1 MEQTKEL
8 TEIMRAL
15 RLTET
20 ARAAP
25 ALIAEANKQQYSYA
39 DFLLQVF
46 RYEQEQR
53 AIKARIKRLKN
64 ANLPYER
71 ALDEFDLTV
80 QPGISQRQLNEL
92 KSLTWVDQ
100 SYNLV
105 LLGPTGVGKTF
116 LSVGL
121 CLQAIEKGY
130 RAIFITMGE
139 LVKALKMETISRR
152 SQILLK
158 RLREAH
164 LLVIDDLMFLAL
176 DKKEANLFFH
186 FINDIYE
193 ETSIIITSNKG
204 PQQWGELIGDE
215 IIAAAILDRI
225 VQKSEIIELTG
236 DSYRVTHRQTIFDNP
251 HRSVIGLSN
260 CVQNP

>member
-1 MEQTKEL
+1 
-8 TEIMRAL
+8 
-15 RLTET
+15 
-20 ARAAP
+20 
-25 ALIAEANKQQYSYA
+25 
-39 DFLLQVF
+39 
-46 RYEQEQR
+46 
-53 AIKARIKRLKN
+53 
-64 ANLPYER
+64 
-71 ALDEFDLTV
+71 
-80 QPGISQRQLNEL
+80 
-92 KSLTWVDQ
+92 
-100 SYNLV
+100 
-105 LLGPTGVGKTF
+105 TF

-193 ETSIIITSNKG
+193 ETSIIITSKKG

-236 DSYRVTHRQTIFDNP
+236 DSYR
-251 HRSVIGLSN
+251 
-260 CVQNP
+260 